1 MKRKPTIA
9 TVARRAGV
17 AESTVSRYL
26 NSGYVSAEV
35 RSRLRAV
42 VKDLNYIPS
51 LTARNLS
58 KGRKGCIGVVVE
70 SSQGP
75 WFMQLLA
82 GIEEE
87 LSKPHLSVM
96 LGSLTLQGH
105 YDASAILGWIR
116 ERRVDGII
124 FARSLRRERPLVNA
138 TIEAHL
144 PFVVVGPD
152 EPIKGHVVRC
162 DNFAAGVLVAD
173 HLANL
178 GHTEIAFAGGPR
190 ESQDSRDRLNGL
202 REGLAARDITLRQDR
217 VSFCESYEA
226 DVGADF
232 ARSFFKR
239 KEDVTA
245 MVLGNDSLA
254 LGFMRMALQRGVRIP
269 ADLSVVGFD
278 GVPEGAR
285 VWPGL
290 TTIAQPMRDMGR
302 TACRTLL
309 AQINGSSSE
318 VESFVEYGVELVARE
333 STGPAPSA

>member
-1 MKRKPTIA
+1 
-9 TVARRAGV
+9 
-17 AESTVSRYL
+17 
-26 NSGYVSAEV
+26 
-35 RSRLRAV
+35 
-42 VKDLNYIPS
+42 
-51 LTARNLS
+51 
-58 KGRKGCIGVVVE
+58 
-70 SSQGP
+70 
-75 WFMQLLA
+75 MQLLA

-87 LSKPHLSVM
+87 LAKPHLSVM

-105 YDASAILGWIR
+105 YDASAILDWVR

-124 FARSLRRERPLVNA
+124 FARSLRRERPLLNA

-152 EPIKGHVVRC
+152 EPVKGHVVRC
-162 DNFAAGVLVAD
+162 DNLAAGVLVAD

-318 VESFVEYGVELVARE
+318 VESSVEYGVELVARE